1 MSPAG
6 SDLKTGERKVISD
19 GADGPVIEI
28 IKKASS
34 KYDAVVEEDDED
46 SEV

>member
-6 SDLKTGERKVISD
+6 ADLKTGERKVISD
-19 GADGPVIEI
+19 GADGPVVEI

-34 KYDAVVEEDDED
+34 KYEAVEEDDD
-46 SEV
+46 SEA

>member
-1 MSPAG
+1 MIAAG
-6 SDLKTGERKVISD
+6 SDMKTGERKVISD

-28 IKKASS
+28 IKRASS
-34 KYDAVVEEDDED
+34 KYDAIDEEDDD